1 MSLLQTHAWLFIFWC
16 YLLVLPYYG
25 IMVLRYHGTRKK
37 ALPWYYGTVPL
48 WYYVRVALWYYSGSL
63 LPWSLLVEDAV
74 GFRKLPLMKLCTLLP
89 SGRFHGNDGRKYCEV
104 QHTTTTTAPP
114 PPPPPWHHHHT
125 TTTTTTMPSPA
136 SPHLH
141 HHHHRPT
148 TTTTTTPPP
157 LRQVHHHCHH
167 GTTTPPPATRRPLF
181 AFQLIPL
188 GLAIHCLLAKLFM
201 GRVEG

>member
-114 PPPPPWHHHHT
+114 HHH
-125 TTTTTTMPSPA
+125 
-136 SPHLH
+136 L
-141 HHHHRPT
+141 
-148 TTTTTTPPP
+148 PPVGP
-157 LRQVHHHCHH
+157 
-167 GTTTPPPATRRPLF
+167 
-181 AFQLIPL
+181 
-188 GLAIHCLLAKLFM
+188 CLLSNLSPSAWQFIVCLPNYLWGGWKD
-201 GRVEG
+201 R